1 MKLLI
6 CIPNLDIAG
15 AEVMCTNWA
24 IQLKQKH
31 EVVVVSLYNKKTRL
45 TDYLERSGIKLLYLN
60 KKGGFDFSIVKNLKV
75 IIENE
80 NLTLFTHLYAF
91 KMCISPAKE

>member
-15 AEVMCTNWA
+15 AEVMCTNLA

-45 TDYLERSGIKLLYLN
+45 TDCYVTIHLRLLLN
-60 KKGGFDFSIVKNLKV
+60 KKQK
-75 IIENE
+75 
-80 NLTLFTHLYAF
+80 
-91 KMCISPAKE
+91 